1 VGSPRVD
8 FAWPLPKMRKFN
20 ELAGSTSDVE
30 TGRPRAKHP
39 MRVLTA
45 IPVYN
50 EEAHL
55 EAVLTEVL
63 RHAEDVLVVDDG
75 SKDRTPELLR
85 SFPGVQVIRHPTNR
99 GYGAGL
105 KSAFRRTL
113 EGSYEG
119 LVTLDCDGQH
129 EPSLIPEVAS
139 RLAEADIV
147 SGSRYL
153 KVFDPAQVPPE
164 ERRRINVEV
173 TRWLNECLGLKVT
186 DAFCGFKAYRASAL
200 AKLDP
205 TDDGYAMP
213 LQVWVQA
220 VEHNLSIVEV
230 PVPLIYL
237 DEERAFGGALD
248 QAEYRL
254 NHYRKVFQEALDRSG
269 LTVEGGCTG

>member
-1 VGSPRVD
+1 
-8 FAWPLPKMRKFN
+8 
-20 ELAGSTSDVE
+20 
-30 TGRPRAKHP
+30 

-50 EEAHL
+50 EESHL
-55 EAVLTEVL
+55 EPVLTEVL
-63 RHAEDVLVVDDG
+63 RHADDVLVVDDG
-75 SKDRTPELLR
+75 STDRTPERLR

-105 KSAFRRTL
+105 KSAFRRAV
-113 EGSYEG
+113 EGGYDG

-129 EPSLIPEVAS
+129 EPSMIPEVAA
-139 RLAEADIV
+139 RLADADIV

-153 KVFDPAQVPPE
+153 KVFDPSQTPPE

-173 TRWLNECLGLKVT
+173 TRWLNECLGLNLT

-200 AKLDP
+200 AQLDP
-205 TDDGYAMP
+205 TDEGYAMP

-220 VEHNLSIVEV
+220 VEHGLTIVEV

-237 DEERAFGGALD
+237 DEARAFGGALD

-254 NHYRKVFQEALDRSG
+254 NHYRRVFQEALRRSG
-269 LTVEGGCTG
+269 VEVAGGCAG